1 MYGTIVPRQLWQF
14 QRARCSRVQRFHF
27 ISAIVIEN
35 VIIAQTDFTRRVNR
49 WEILFYE
56 GFKWNKKINR
66 SIDRTWIGGNR
77 ICAVFAL
84 REMSEARLSI
94 YGPPV
99 EDPSTKQTSFR
110 IFWIVC
116 LFCHSRA
123 RVKDVLKTEFTRI
136 GLPIQL
142 DVQRSRWQKFN
153 TSESNNACNL
163 SQSPVRLID
172 RVTCKRAA

>member
-1 MYGTIVPRQLWQF
+1 
-14 QRARCSRVQRFHF
+14 
-27 ISAIVIEN
+27 
-35 VIIAQTDFTRRVNR
+35 VNR

-110 IFWIVC
+110 IFWIFC

-123 RVKDVLKTEFTRI
+123 RVKDVHAYWKLNSQGSVSRSSSTYKDPVDKNSTLARVI
-136 GLPIQL
+136 MRAISLR
-142 DVQRSRWQKFN
+142 VQCVWSIVSRAREQHKEKIKPL
-153 TSESNNACNL
+153 ESL
-163 SQSPVRLID
+163 YVW
-172 RVTCKRAA
+172 